1 MKIFGFPGNLSYI
14 YGVRMVRAIKEIKV
28 MKKRVIILSMLIG
41 VITSCSIDRQEKR
54 EIKNQRRVNTVTV
67 VDVVTG
73 DTIQI
78 ELSTN
83 GGVPSKA
90 YIIK

>member
-1 MKIFGFPGNLSYI
+1 
-14 YGVRMVRAIKEIKV
+14 
-28 MKKRVIILSMLIG
+28 MKKRVIMLSMLVG
-41 VITSCSIDRQEKR
+41 VITSCSGLIEREQKR
-54 EIKNQRRVNTVTV
+54 MQQNERRVNNITV

-78 ELSTN
+78 ELSSN

>member
-1 MKIFGFPGNLSYI
+1 
-14 YGVRMVRAIKEIKV
+14 

-41 VITSCSIDRQEKR
+41 VITSCSGLIERQEKR
-54 EIKNQRRVNTVTV
+54 EIKNQRKVNNITV

>member
-1 MKIFGFPGNLSYI
+1 
-14 YGVRMVRAIKEIKV
+14 
-28 MKKRVIILSMLIG
+28 MKKRVIMLSMLVG
-41 VITSCSIDRQEKR
+41 VITSCSGLIEREQKRMQQNEKR
-54 EIKNQRRVNTVTV
+54 VNNITV

-78 ELSTN
+78 ELSSN